1 MKNRTNWFNILVA
14 ETPETQIRFNRFLA
28 KAGLGSRRVCDDLI
42 QKGLVT
48 VNGEVEKNPAV
59 RIESG
64 KDIVIFQGKQI
75 SLEVHHHYYLLNKP
89 AQVITTTN
97 DPYGRATIIDLVPSQ
112 DRIYPVGRLDYDT
125 TGVILLTNDGDLAY
139 SLTHPKF
146 QVPKT
151 YAVRVLGKV
160 SQADLE
166 RIPLGINI
174 EAKTPAVAEILEYNY
189 LDRFTDI
196 KMVLREGR
204 KREIKRIFMA
214 LGHRVVK
221 LHREKFAF
229 LTIEDLHVGKY
240 RELSTDE
247 VKKLK
252 ELADG
257 YQG

>member
-1 MKNRTNWFNILVA
+1 MMMTENQEN
-14 ETPETQIRFNRFLA
+14 QIRFNRFLA

-48 VNGEVEKNPAV
+48 VNGKVEQNPAI
-59 RIESG
+59 RINLDSDQVE
-64 KDIVIFQGKQI
+64 FQGKQI
-75 SLEVHHHYYLLNKP
+75 KLEVQHHYYLLNKP
-89 AQVITTTN
+89 AQVITTTS

-146 QVPKT
+146 QIPKT

-174 EAKTPAVAEILEYNY
+174 EAKTPAIAEVLDHTY
-189 LDRFTDI
+189 LDRFTDV
-196 KMVLREGR
+196 KLVLREGR

-214 LGHRVVK
+214 LGHKVVK
-221 LHREKFAF
+221 LHREQFAF
-229 LTIEDLHVGKY
+229 LRVGDLAVGKF
-240 RELSTDE
+240 RELSSE
-247 VKKLK
+247 EIKQLK

-257 YQG
+257 YPG